1 MGSARRLLHANAANA
16 LRKIQNLNGQLNA
29 VVHVIEPS
37 PSMAGVGEAS
47 GGMLHGVPILVKDS
61 IDVQDMPTVCGLE
74 SRRDKVATQDAPLIA
89 RLRRAGAAIIGK
101 TNVPAG
107 CLDVQTFNA
116 VHGRTNNPYD
126 VRCTPGGSSGGSA
139 AAVASGMVKLA
150 IGSDLAGSLRVPASF
165 CGISSFKPT
174 ARRLSPGGHVP
185 AVACMQNNLTLGA
198 LASNVEMLELF
209 MQAAT
214 CAQQG
219 HEEEDVWEDALPELP
234 FTPLP
239 DIDPREV
246 RVVLT
251 TKLKGAEIDERI
263 VSAMKHFATRLS
275 DAGVLVEEGPVH
287 TQNTVLSCPLYTYRV
302 KYQSTEVLC
311 TIIVLLHST
320 CQTLVC

>member
-1 MGSARRLLHANAANA
+1 M
-16 LRKIQNLNGQLNA
+16 
-29 VVHVIEPS
+29 
-37 PSMAGVGEAS
+37 
-47 GGMLHGVPILVKDS
+47 
-61 IDVQDMPTVCGLE
+61 
-74 SRRDKVATQDAPLIA
+74 
-89 RLRRAGAAIIGK
+89 
-101 TNVPAG
+101 
-107 CLDVQTFNA
+107 
-116 VHGRTNNPYD
+116 
-126 VRCTPGGSSGGSA
+126 
-139 AAVASGMVKLA
+139 
-150 IGSDLAGSLRVPASF
+150 
-165 CGISSFKPT
+165 
-174 ARRLSPGGHVP
+174 
-185 AVACMQNNLTLGA
+185 ACMQNNLTLGA

-219 HEEEDVWEDALPELP
+219 HEEEDVWEDALPEQP

-239 DIDPREV
+239 DIDPRDV

-275 DAGVLVEEGPVH
+275 EAGVLVEEGPVH